1 MKYKFFKSPIHGIGC
16 QATEDIKMSETINIE
31 PMIELEANSLG
42 KYSKIR
48 NYVWASSKKK
58 NTVFLINGLGSYC
71 NHNTESNLVIE
82 IDEENLMCEYK
93 AKKDIKQGEELFVNY
108 GKNWF
113 EKRKQPDIVKQI
125 KKHTKIKP
133 FRMFKIH

>member
-16 QATEDIKMSETINIE
+16 QASEHIKENELINIE

-42 KYSKIR
+42 KDSKIR
-48 NYVWASSKKK
+48 NYVWGSSKKK
-58 NTVFLINGLGSYC
+58 NIVYLINGLGSYC
-71 NHNTESNLVIE
+71 NHNNESNLIIE
-82 IDEENLMCEYK
+82 IDEDNLMCKYK

-113 EKRKQPDIVKQI
+113 EKRQEPKVKQI
-125 KKHTKIKP
+125 KKHTNIRP
-133 FRMFKIH
+133 FRMFKIN